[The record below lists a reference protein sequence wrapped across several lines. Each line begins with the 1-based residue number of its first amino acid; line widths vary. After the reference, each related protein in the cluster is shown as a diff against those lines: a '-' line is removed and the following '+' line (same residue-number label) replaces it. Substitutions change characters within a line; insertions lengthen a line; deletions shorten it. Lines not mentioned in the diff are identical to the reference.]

1 MRAKNRRILLMN
13 LKTII
18 FIGRSGCGKGTQI
31 ELMRDYF
38 TKNDSREF
46 FHLEAGARF
55 RKFIADK
62 YYASQL
68 ARDISLRGEL
78 QPEFLSVW
86 GWVSELIENLTADKH
101 LLIDGT
107 PRRIGEAHILES
119 VFEFFKREGVE
130 IVYIKTSPEWSI
142 DKMKKRG
149 RGDDVN
155 MTSLKNRMAWFE
167 KDVMPVVEYFRNH
180 DAHNFYEIN
189 GEQTVEEV
197 QKDILEA
204 LKI

>member
-1 MRAKNRRILLMN
+1 MN

-18 FIGRSGCGKGTQI
+18 FIGRSGSGKGTQI

-38 TKNDSREF
+38 TKNDNREF

-62 YYASQL
+62 YYASEL
-68 ARDISLRGEL
+68 AREISLSGAL

-86 GWVSELIENLTADKH
+86 GWVSELIENLKENMH

-119 VFEFFKREGVE
+119 VFEFFKRENVE
-130 IVYIKTSPEWSI
+130 IVHIKTSQDWAI
-142 DKMKKRG
+142 DKMQKRG
-149 RGDDVN
+149 RGDDIK
-155 MTSLKNRMAWFE
+155 MTSLMNRMDWFNKE
-167 KDVMPVVEYFRNH
+167 VVPVIEYFRT
-180 DAHNFYEIN
+180 HNSHTFHEIN
-189 GEQTVEEV
+189 GEQSVEEV
-197 QKDILEA
+197 HQDILAA